1 VSKIILE
8 KIKMKIMA
16 FVGSPRK
23 NSNVDTLM
31 DKVIEGV
38 KSRTDAEVEK
48 VYLYSADIKNCN
60 GCGLC
65 SPLMGS
71 KDCPI
76 DDDMP
81 GILNRM
87 IEADAYIFGTPN
99 HVHTMTSAM
108 TNFWARLQP
117 LGKMEVIRDDS
128 GKIIGGKSKP
138 LIMGKKA
145 VMVVSQ
151 GDFSPSASALL
162 LRVLDSN
169 IKDFQLKKIGEVFS
183 TGNLEKAQVKN
194 NEQDLNLAF
203 TIGQRLA
210 GV

>member
-1 VSKIILE
+1 
-8 KIKMKIMA
+8 MKIMA

-38 KSRTDAEVEK
+38 KSRTDAEAEK
-48 VYLYSADIKNCN
+48 IYLYKADIKNCN
-60 GCGLC
+60 ACGLC

-81 GILNRM
+81 GILNR
-87 IEADAYIFGTPN
+87 ILEADAYIFGTPN

-194 NEQDLNLAF
+194 NENDLTLAF

>member
-1 VSKIILE
+1 
-8 KIKMKIMA
+8 MKIMA

-38 KSRTDAEVEK
+38 KSKTDAEVEK
-48 VYLYSADIKNCN
+48 IYLYSADIKNCN

-76 DDDMP
+76 EDDMP

-99 HVHTMTSAM
+99 HVHTMTAAM

-145 VMVVSQ
+145 VMVISQ

-194 NEQDLNLAF
+194 NENDLNLAF
-203 TIGQRLA
+203 TVGQRLA

>member
-1 VSKIILE
+1 
-8 KIKMKIMA
+8 MKIMA

-23 NSNVDTLM
+23 GSNVDILM
-31 DKVIEGV
+31 DKVIEGAQS
-38 KSRTDAEVEK
+38 KTDVEVEK
-48 VYLYSADIKNCN
+48 IYLYKADIKNCN
-60 GCGLC
+60 ACGLC

-87 IEADAYIFGTPN
+87 LEADAYIFGTPN

-194 NEQDLNLAF
+194 NENDLTLAF

>member
-1 VSKIILE
+1 
-8 KIKMKIMA
+8 MKIMA

-23 NSNVDTLM
+23 NSNVDILM

-38 KSRTDAEVEK
+38 KSKTDAEVEK
-48 VYLYSADIKNCN
+48 IYLYSADIKNCN

-76 DDDMP
+76 EDDMP

-87 IEADAYIFGTPN
+87 IEADACIFGTPN

-108 TNFWARLQP
+108 TNFWARLLP
-117 LGKMEVIRDDS
+117 LGKMEIIRDDS

-194 NEQDLNLAF
+194 NENDLTLAF
-203 TIGQRLA
+203 TVGQRLA

>member
-1 VSKIILE
+1 
-8 KIKMKIMA
+8 MKIMA

-38 KSRTDAEVEK
+38 KSKTDAEVEK
-48 VYLYSADIKNCN
+48 IYLYSADIKNCN

-99 HVHTMTSAM
+99 HVHTMTAAM

>member
-1 VSKIILE
+1 
-8 KIKMKIMA
+8 MKIMA

-38 KSRTDAEVEK
+38 KSKTDAEVEK
-48 VYLYSADIKNCN
+48 IYLYSADIKNCN

-162 LRVLDSN
+162 LRILDSN
-169 IKDFQLKKIGEVFS
+169 IKDFQIKKIGEVFS

-194 NEQDLNLAF
+194 NENDLNLAF
-203 TIGQRLA
+203 TFGQRLA

>member
-1 VSKIILE
+1 
-8 KIKMKIMA
+8 MKIMA

-23 NSNVDTLM
+23 GSNVDTLI
-31 DKVIEGV
+31 DKVIEGAQNKTAV
-38 KSRTDAEVEK
+38 EVEK
-48 VYLYSADIKNCN
+48 IYLYAADIRNCN
-60 GCGLC
+60 ACGLC

-81 GILNRM
+81 GILKRM
-87 IEADAYIFGTPN
+87 LEADAFIFGTPN

-117 LGKMEVIRDDS
+117 LGKMEIIKDDT
-128 GKIIGGKSKP
+128 GKIIGGKSTP
-138 LIMGKKA
+138 LIRGKKA

-169 IKDFQLKKIGEVFS
+169 LKDFQLKKAGEVFS

-194 NEQDLNLAF
+194 KEHDLALAF
-203 TIGQRLA
+203 SIGQQL
-210 GV
+210 GS

>member
-1 VSKIILE
+1 
-8 KIKMKIMA
+8 MKIMA

-23 NSNVDTLM
+23 GSNVDILI
-31 DKVIEGV
+31 DQVIEGAQSKAAV
-38 KSRTDAEVEK
+38 KVEK
-48 VYLYSADIKNCN
+48 IYLYGADIKDCN
-60 GCGLC
+60 ACGLC

-81 GILNRM
+81 GILKRM
-87 IEADAYIFGTPN
+87 LEADAFIFGTPN

-117 LGKMEVIRDDS
+117 LGKMEIIKDDS
-128 GKIIGGKSKP
+128 GKIIGGKSTP
-138 LIMGKKA
+138 LIRGKKA

-169 IKDFQLKKIGEVFS
+169 LKDFQLKKIGEIFS
-183 TGNLEKAQVKN
+183 TGNLEKAQVKGK
-194 NEQDLNLAF
+194 EQDLSLAF
-203 TIGQRLA
+203 SIGQQLGA
-210 GV
+210 

>member
-1 VSKIILE
+1 
-8 KIKMKIMA
+8 MKIMA

-38 KSRTDAEVEK
+38 KSRTDAEAEK
-48 VYLYSADIKNCN
+48 IYLYKADIKNCN
-60 GCGLC
+60 ACGLC

-87 IEADAYIFGTPN
+87 LEADAYIFGTPN

-128 GKIIGGKSKP
+128 RKIIGGKSKP

-169 IKDFQLKKIGEVFS
+169 IKDFKLKKAGEVFS

-194 NEQDLNLAF
+194 NENDLTLAF

>member
-1 VSKIILE
+1 
-8 KIKMKIMA
+8 MKIMA

-23 NSNVDTLM
+23 GSNVDTLI

-38 KSRTDAEVEK
+38 KSKIDAEVEK
-48 VYLYSADIKNCN
+48 IYLYNANIKYCN
-60 GCGLC
+60 ACGLC

-81 GILNRM
+81 GILQRM
-87 IEADAYIFGTPN
+87 IEADAFIFGTPN
-99 HVHTMTSAM
+99 HVHTMTAAM

-117 LGKMEVIRDDS
+117 LEQMEIIKDDS
-128 GKIIGGKSKP
+128 GKIIGGKSTP
-138 LIMGKKA
+138 LIRGKKA
-145 VMVVSQ
+145 VMVISQ

-162 LRVLDSN
+162 LRVLASN
-169 IKDFQLKKIGEVFS
+169 LKDFQLRKTGEVFS

-194 NEQDLNLAF
+194 KEHDLQLAF
-203 TIGQRLA
+203 NIGQQLGA
-210 GV
+210 

>member
-1 VSKIILE
+1 
-8 KIKMKIMA
+8 MKIMA

-23 NSNVDTLM
+23 GSNVDTLM

-38 KSRTDAEVEK
+38 KSKIDAEVEK
-48 VYLYSADIKNCN
+48 IYLYSADIKNCN

-138 LIMGKKA
+138 LIMGKKV

-169 IKDFQLKKIGEVFS
+169 IKDFQLKKVGEVFS

-194 NEQDLNLAF
+194 NEQDLSLAY
-203 TIGQRLA
+203 TVGQHLA
-210 GV
+210 GM

>member
-1 VSKIILE
+1 
-8 KIKMKIMA
+8 MKIMA

-38 KSRTDAEVEK
+38 KSRTDAEAEK
-48 VYLYSADIKNCN
+48 IYLYKADIKNCN
-60 GCGLC
+60 ACGLC

-87 IEADAYIFGTPN
+87 LEADAYIFGTPN

-194 NEQDLNLAF
+194 NENDLTLAF

>member
-1 VSKIILE
+1 
-8 KIKMKIMA
+8 MA

-23 NSNVDTLM
+23 KSNVDTLI
-31 DKVIEGV
+31 DKVIEGA
-38 KSRTDAEVEK
+38 KSATAAEVEK
-48 VYLYSADIKNCN
+48 IYLYKADIKNCN
-60 GCGLC
+60 ACGLC

-81 GILNRM
+81 GILQRM
-87 IEADAYIFGTPN
+87 LEADAFIFGTPN
-99 HVHTMTSAM
+99 HVHTMTAAM

-117 LGKMEVIRDDS
+117 LGKMEIIKDDS
-128 GKIIGGKSKP
+128 GKIIGGKSTP
-138 LIMGKKA
+138 LIRGKKA

-169 IKDFQLKKIGEVFS
+169 FKDFQLKKTGEVFS

-194 NEQDLNLAF
+194 KEHDLQLAF
-203 TIGQRLA
+203 TIGQQMGA
-210 GV
+210 

>member
-1 VSKIILE
+1 
-8 KIKMKIMA
+8 MKIMA

-23 NSNVDTLM
+23 GSNVDILM
-31 DKVIEGV
+31 DKVIEGAQS
-38 KSRTDAEVEK
+38 KTDVEVEK
-48 VYLYSADIKNCN
+48 IYLYKADIKNCN
-60 GCGLC
+60 ACGLC

-145 VMVVSQ
+145 VMVISQ

-183 TGNLEKAQVKN
+183 TGNLERAQVKN
-194 NEQDLNLAF
+194 NENDLNLAF
-203 TIGQRLA
+203 TVGQRLA

>member
-1 VSKIILE
+1 
-8 KIKMKIMA
+8 MKIMA

-23 NSNVDTLM
+23 GSNVDILM
-31 DKVIEGV
+31 DKVIEGAQS
-38 KSRTDAEVEK
+38 KTDVEVEK
-48 VYLYSADIKNCN
+48 IYLYKADIKNCN
-60 GCGLC
+60 ACGLC

-117 LGKMEVIRDDS
+117 LGKMEVIRDGS

-194 NEQDLNLAF
+194 NENDLTLAF

>member
-1 VSKIILE
+1 
-8 KIKMKIMA
+8 MKIMA

-38 KSRTDAEVEK
+38 KSRTDVEAEK
-48 VYLYSADIKNCN
+48 IYLYKADIKNCN
-60 GCGLC
+60 ACGLC

-76 DDDMP
+76 NDDMP
-81 GILNRM
+81 RILSRM
-87 IEADAYIFGTPN
+87 LEADAYIFGTPN
-99 HVHTMTSAM
+99 HVPTMTSAM

-117 LGKMEVIRDDS
+117 LGKMEVTRDDS

-194 NEQDLNLAF
+194 NENDLTLAF

>member
-1 VSKIILE
+1 
-8 KIKMKIMA
+8 MKIMA

-38 KSRTDAEVEK
+38 KSRTDAEAEK
-48 VYLYSADIKNCN
+48 IYLYKADIKNCN
-60 GCGLC
+60 ACGLC

-81 GILNRM
+81 GILSRM
-87 IEADAYIFGTPN
+87 IAADAYIFGTPN

-194 NEQDLNLAF
+194 NENDLTLAF

>member
-1 VSKIILE
+1 
-8 KIKMKIMA
+8 MA

-23 NSNVDTLM
+23 GSNVDTLM
-31 DKVIEGV
+31 DKVIEGAQS
-38 KSRTDAEVEK
+38 KTDVEVEK
-48 VYLYSADIKNCN
+48 IYLYTANIKNCN
-60 GCGLC
+60 ACGLC

-81 GILNRM
+81 GILKRM
-87 IEADAYIFGTPN
+87 LEADVFIFGTPN

-117 LGKMEVIRDDS
+117 LGKMEIIKDDS
-128 GKIIGGKSKP
+128 GKIIGGKSTP
-138 LIMGKKA
+138 LIRGKKA

-169 IKDFQLKKIGEVFS
+169 IKDFQLKKAGEVFS
-183 TGNLEKAQVKN
+183 TGNLEKAQVKDK
-194 NEQDLNLAF
+194 EQDLSLAF
-203 TIGQRLA
+203 SIGQQLGA
-210 GV
+210 

>member
-1 VSKIILE
+1 
-8 KIKMKIMA
+8 MKIMA

-38 KSRTDAEVEK
+38 KNKTDAEVEK
-48 VYLYSADIKNCN
+48 IYLYSADIKNCN
-60 GCGLC
+60 ACGLC

-194 NEQDLNLAF
+194 NENDLTLAF

>member
-1 VSKIILE
+1 
-8 KIKMKIMA
+8 MKIMA

-38 KSRTDAEVEK
+38 KSKTDAEVEK
-48 VYLYSADIKNCN
+48 IYLYNADIKNCN

-87 IEADAYIFGTPN
+87 LEADAYIFGTPN

-194 NEQDLNLAF
+194 NENDLTLAF

>member
-1 VSKIILE
+1 
-8 KIKMKIMA
+8 MKIMA

-23 NSNVDTLM
+23 GSNVDILIDT
-31 DKVIEGV
+31 VIEGAHS
-38 KSRTDAEVEK
+38 KTAAEVEK
-48 VYLYSADIKNCN
+48 IYLYSADIKNCN

-81 GILNRM
+81 GILQRM
-87 IEADAYIFGTPN
+87 LEADAYIFGTPN

-117 LGKMEVIRDDS
+117 LGKMEIIKDDS
-128 GKIIGGKSKP
+128 GKIIGGKSMP
-138 LIMGKKA
+138 LTKGKKA
-145 VMVVSQ
+145 VIVVSQ

-169 IKDFQLKKIGEVFS
+169 IKDFQIKKIGEVFS
-183 TGNLEKAQVKN
+183 TGNLEKAQVQSK
-194 NEQDLNLAF
+194 EHDLRLAF
-203 TIGQRLA
+203 NIGQQLA
-210 GV
+210 GP

>member
-1 VSKIILE
+1 
-8 KIKMKIMA
+8 MKIMA

-23 NSNVDTLM
+23 GSNVDTLI

-38 KSRTDAEVEK
+38 KSKIDAEVEK
-48 VYLYSADIKNCN
+48 IYLYKADIKPCN
-60 GCGLC
+60 ACGLC

-81 GILNRM
+81 GIMQRM
-87 IEADAYIFGTPN
+87 LEADAFIFGTPN
-99 HVHTMTSAM
+99 HVHTMTAAM
-108 TNFWARLQP
+108 TNFFARLQP
-117 LGKMEVIRDDS
+117 LEKMEIIKDDS
-128 GKIIGGKSKP
+128 GKIIGGKSTP
-138 LIMGKKA
+138 LIRGKKA
-145 VMVVSQ
+145 VMVISQ

-169 IKDFQLKKIGEVFS
+169 LKDFQLKKTGEVFS

-194 NEQDLNLAF
+194 KEHDLQLAF
-203 TIGQRLA
+203 NIGQQLGA
-210 GV
+210 

>member
-1 VSKIILE
+1 
-8 KIKMKIMA
+8 MKIMA

-23 NSNVDTLM
+23 GSNVDTLI
-31 DKVIEGV
+31 DKVIEGAQS
-38 KSRTDAEVEK
+38 KTDVDVEK
-48 VYLYSADIKNCN
+48 IYLYEADIRNCN

-87 IEADAYIFGTPN
+87 LEADAYIFGTPN

-117 LGKMEVIRDDS
+117 LGKMEIIKDDT
-128 GKIIGGKSKP
+128 GKIIGGKSTP
-138 LIMGKKA
+138 LIRGKKA

-169 IKDFQLKKIGEVFS
+169 LKDFQLKKAGEVFS

-194 NEQDLNLAF
+194 KAPDLALAF
-203 TIGQRLA
+203 SIGQQL
-210 GV
+210 GS

>member
-1 VSKIILE
+1 
-8 KIKMKIMA
+8 MKIMA

-23 NSNVDTLM
+23 GSNVDLLM

-38 KSRTDAEVEK
+38 KSKTDAEAEK
-48 VYLYSADIKNCN
+48 IYLYSADIKNCN
-60 GCGLC
+60 GCSLC

-81 GILNRM
+81 GILSRM
-87 IEADAYIFGTPN
+87 IAADVYIFGTPN
-99 HVHTMTSAM
+99 HVHKMTSAM

-194 NEQDLNLAF
+194 NENDLTLAF

>member
-1 VSKIILE
+1 
-8 KIKMKIMA
+8 MKIMA

-38 KSRTDAEVEK
+38 KSKTDAEAEK
-48 VYLYSADIKNCN
+48 IYLYSADIKNCN

-194 NEQDLNLAF
+194 NENDLTLAF

>member
-1 VSKIILE
+1 
-8 KIKMKIMA
+8 MKVMA

-31 DKVIEGV
+31 DKVIEGAQI
-38 KSRTDAEVEK
+38 KTDVEVEK
-48 VYLYSADIKNCN
+48 IYLYSADIKNCN
-60 GCGLC
+60 ACGLC

-76 DDDMP
+76 DDEMP

-87 IEADAYIFGTPN
+87 LEADAYIFGTPN

-194 NEQDLNLAF
+194 NENDLTLAF

>member
-23 NSNVDTLM
+23 GSNVDILM
-31 DKVIEGV
+31 DKVIEGAQS
-38 KSRTDAEVEK
+38 KTDVEVEK
-48 VYLYSADIKNCN
+48 IYLYSADIKNCN
-60 GCGLC
+60 ACGLC

-81 GILNRM
+81 GILDHM

-138 LIMGKKA
+138 LTMGKRA

-169 IKDFQLKKIGEVFS
+169 IKDFQIKKVGEVFS

-194 NEQDLNLAF
+194 NENDLNLAF
-203 TIGQRLA
+203 TIGQHLA

>member
-1 VSKIILE
+1 
-8 KIKMKIMA
+8 MKIMA

-38 KSRTDAEVEK
+38 KSKTDAEVEK
-48 VYLYSADIKNCN
+48 IYLYNADIKNCN

-81 GILNRM
+81 GILSRM
-87 IEADAYIFGTPN
+87 IAADAYIFGTPN

-169 IKDFQLKKIGEVFS
+169 IKDFQLKKAGEVFS

-194 NEQDLNLAF
+194 NENDLNLAF
-203 TIGQRLA
+203 TIGQQLA

>member
-1 VSKIILE
+1 
-8 KIKMKIMA
+8 MKVMA

-23 NSNVDTLM
+23 GSNVDILM
-31 DKVIEGV
+31 DKVIEGAQS
-38 KSRTDAEVEK
+38 KTDVEVEK
-48 VYLYSADIKNCN
+48 IYLYKADIKNCN
-60 GCGLC
+60 ACGLC

-87 IEADAYIFGTPN
+87 LEADAYIFGTPN

-194 NEQDLNLAF
+194 NENDLTLAF

>member
-1 VSKIILE
+1 
-8 KIKMKIMA
+8 MKVMA

-23 NSNVDTLM
+23 GSNVDILM
-31 DKVIEGV
+31 DKVIEGAQS
-38 KSRTDAEVEK
+38 KTDVEVEK
-48 VYLYSADIKNCN
+48 IYLYKADIKNCN
-60 GCGLC
+60 ACGLC

-76 DDDMP
+76 NDDMP

-87 IEADAYIFGTPN
+87 LEADAYIFGTPN

-194 NEQDLNLAF
+194 NENDLTLAF

>member
-1 VSKIILE
+1 
-8 KIKMKIMA
+8 MKIMA

-23 NSNVDTLM
+23 SSNVDILM
-31 DKVIEGV
+31 EKVIEGAQS
-38 KSRTDAEVEK
+38 KTDVEVEK
-48 VYLYSADIKNCN
+48 IYLYKADIKNCN
-60 GCGLC
+60 ACGLC

-99 HVHTMTSAM
+99 HVHTMTAAM

-117 LGKMEVIRDDS
+117 LGKTEVIRDES

-194 NEQDLNLAF
+194 NENDLTLAF

>member
-1 VSKIILE
+1 
-8 KIKMKIMA
+8 MKIMA

-38 KSRTDAEVEK
+38 KSRTDAEAEK
-48 VYLYSADIKNCN
+48 IYLYKADIKNCN
-60 GCGLC
+60 ACGLC

-194 NEQDLNLAF
+194 NENDLTLAF

>member
-1 VSKIILE
+1 
-8 KIKMKIMA
+8 MKVMA

-23 NSNVDTLM
+23 GSNVDTLM

-38 KSRTDAEVEK
+38 KSKTDAEAEK
-48 VYLYSADIKNCN
+48 IYLYSADIKNCN

-87 IEADAYIFGTPN
+87 LEADAYIFGTPN

-169 IKDFQLKKIGEVFS
+169 IKDFQLKKGGEVFS

-194 NEQDLNLAF
+194 NENDLNLAF
-203 TIGQRLA
+203 IVGQRLA

>member
-1 VSKIILE
+1 
-8 KIKMKIMA
+8 MKIMA

-23 NSNVDTLM
+23 NSNVDILM
-31 DKVIEGV
+31 DKVVEGV
-38 KSRTDAEVEK
+38 QSKTDVELEK
-48 VYLYSADIKNCN
+48 IYLYKADIKNCN
-60 GCGLC
+60 ACGLC

-169 IKDFQLKKIGEVFS
+169 IKDFQLKKVGEVFS

-194 NEQDLNLAF
+194 NEQDLSLAF

-210 GV
+210 GG